1 MTSHLGVAA
10 DGKKAMA
17 RNANGFGIW
26 LGKSTALCALVS
38 ALALSGCSSLPESA
52 PTSGEVEASSNSAV
66 SGIYIFDLNRSV
78 ISALAQSPDKGF
90 AGRFTSQAPAA
101 DLRIATGD
109 VLQISVIESSGTLFR
124 RPSDTGGSTGGASP
138 TGLLPVTVER
148 DGTVTVP
155 YAGTVRAAGLTAA
168 ELSSDIEHRL
178 ADQAVNPQV
187 QVALSPSASVGANSA
202 AVGGEVNKAGV
213 FPLRASGTKL
223 LDLIAEAGGA
233 RFPAHEVT
241 VRLTRGKA
249 DASVSL
255 DRIIEKP
262 EENIFVYPG
271 DSVYLTHD
279 PKTFSVLG
287 ASTKVGRYTFGSPTL
302 NLAEAVAEAG
312 GFVDAVSDP
321 SGVFLF
327 RYEPA
332 SFVASLKPGDAS
344 VPAKG
349 MVPVIFRLNMRE
361 GDGYFRAREFQ
372 VHDKDIILL
381 ADADGT
387 QLLKVVNLLQGAT
400 GTATNVRTMFVPLK
414 SSGGTSTT
422 TTTIQIP

>member
-1 MTSHLGVAA
+1 MTAEPGVAA
-10 DGKKAMA
+10 DGNKAMA
-17 RNANGFGIW
+17 RNAYGLGSW
-26 LGKSTALCALVS
+26 LGKSTALCALAA
-38 ALALSGCSSLPESA
+38 ALALAGCSSLPESA
-52 PTSGEVEASSNSAV
+52 PTAGEVEASGNTSAT
-66 SGIYIFDLNRSV
+66 GIYVFDLDRSV
-78 ISALAQSPDKGF
+78 IAALGHSPDKGF
-90 AGRFTSQAPAA
+90 SGRFGTQAPAA

-109 VLQISVIESSGTLFR
+109 VLQVSVLESSGTLFK
-124 RPSDTGGSTGGASP
+124 RPGDAGAAGGASS
-138 TGLLPVTVER
+138 TGLLPVTVEK
-148 DGTVTVP
+148 DGTVTIP
-155 YAGTVRAAGLTAA
+155 YAGKVRAAGLTPT
-168 ELSSDIEHRL
+168 ELASDIEHRL

-187 QVALSPSASVGANSA
+187 QVAPVASTEGGANSA

-213 FPLRASGTKL
+213 FSLRPSGTKL

-233 RFPAHEVT
+233 RFPAHEMT
-241 VRLTRGKA
+241 VQLTRGKR

-255 DRIIEKP
+255 DRIIQKP
-262 EENIFVYPG
+262 EENIYVYPG
-271 DSVYLTHD
+271 DTIYLSHD

-327 RYEPA
+327 RYEPSSVVEA
-332 SFVASLKPGDAS
+332 LKPGDAS
-344 VPAKG
+344 VPPKS
-349 MVPVIFRLNMRE
+349 MLPVIYRLNMRD

-387 QLLKVVNLLQGAT
+387 QLLKFVNLLQGASA
-400 GTATNVRTMFVPLK
+400 TATNVRTLFVPLK
-414 SSGGTSTT
+414 TPTGTS

>member
-1 MTSHLGVAA
+1 MTRYGS
-10 DGKKAMA
+10 
-17 RNANGFGIW
+17 GFSGW
-26 LGKSTALCALVS
+26 LGKSTALCALTAS
-38 ALALSGCSSLPESA
+38 LALSACSSLPESA
-52 PTSGEVEASSNSAV
+52 PTAGEVESSANAAV
-66 SGIYIFDLNRSV
+66 SGIYVFDLDRQV
-78 ISALAQSPDKGF
+78 IAALGSAPDKGLS
-90 AGRFTSQAPAA
+90 GRFTSAAPAA

-109 VLQISVIESSGTLFR
+109 VLQISVLESSGTLFHQ
-124 RPSDTGGSTGGASP
+124 SANAGATGAAGAGSAGS
-138 TGLLPVTVER
+138 GLLPVTVER

-155 YAGTVRAAGLTAA
+155 YAGKVRAAGLTAS
-168 ELSSDIEHRL
+168 ELASDIEHRL

-187 QVALSPSASVGANSA
+187 QVALATSTSVGANSA

-213 FPLRASGTKL
+213 IELRPSGTRL
-223 LDLIAEAGGA
+223 LDVIAEAGGA

-241 VRLTRGKA
+241 VRLTRGKR

-262 EENIFVYPG
+262 EENIYVYPG
-271 DSVYLTHD
+271 DSIYLSHE

-287 ASTKVGRYTFGSPTL
+287 ATSKVGRYTFGSPTL

-332 SFVASLKPGDAS
+332 SFVAALKPNDAT
-344 VPAKG
+344 VPSKG
-349 MVPVIFRLNMRE
+349 VVPVIFRLNMRE

-387 QLLKVVNLLQGAT
+387 QLAKAVNILEGVA
-400 GTATNVRTMFVPLK
+400 GTATNVRTLFVPLK
-414 SSGGTSTT
+414 TSGGSTT
-422 TTTIQIP
+422 TTINATIP